1 MDTTMRA
8 SVLTG
13 PQTIEL
19 EERPVPEPGA
29 DEALVRV
36 GSVGVCGSDV
46 HYYKHGRIGSMKRI
60 TFWLLSTLSVVV
72 LLVGYD
78 ASNAT
83 TTDSAPTSIVSGTTG
98 SAGAS
103 SGTSGGGTSSGS
115 SSSSSSS
122 SGSAGTS
129 SGTKT
134 VTGSVASTQWGPV
147 QVELTVSGGKIT
159 KVSVLQYPS
168 GNPKDEEINDYAL
181 PILVQETTDQQSAGI
196 DMISVGR
203 SGWKSSWP
211 HV

>member
-1 MDTTMRA
+1 
-8 SVLTG
+8 
-13 PQTIEL
+13 
-19 EERPVPEPGA
+19 
-29 DEALVRV
+29 
-36 GSVGVCGSDV
+36 
-46 HYYKHGRIGSMKRI
+46 MKRI

-83 TTDSAPTSIVSGTTG
+83 TTASAPTSIVSGSTG

-122 SGSAGTS
+122 SGSPGKS
-129 SGTKT
+129 SSTKT

-196 DMISVGR
+196 DMV
-203 SGWKSSWP
+203 SGATVTSTGYIQSLQSAIDQAGL
-211 HV
+211 